1 MRFLFDL
8 YYIIDMDLNVNIEK
22 LNQKYKAYNLR
33 FRPHED
39 IIIIDEDFVIANDP
53 KLKQELK
60 DLYSI
65 IFDWEQKFWYI
76 GEIGIKRL
84 TSTQLKVEPSQDL
97 DELKKELI
105 ATVEIVKDT
114 ELKNLIY
121 DFLKNFPEFF
131 DVPCAITYHHNYIG
145 GLLEHTVQT
154 CRIALSIA
162 TKLKKE
168 IEIDI
173 DLLVAGAILHDI
185 GKIDCYKYQDG
196 KIEATTILNEQDHI
210 INGIKILSQNFS
222 HEKLDEIIH
231 IIASHHNLKE
241 WGSPIQPSSN
251 EAWIIHFS
259 ENLSSKIL
267 G

>member
-1 MRFLFDL
+1 MRFLLDL
-8 YYIIDMDLNVNIEK
+8 YYIINMDLNVNIEK
-22 LNQKYKAYNLR
+22 LNQKYRSYNLR
-33 FRPHED
+33 FRSHED
-39 IIIIDEDFVIANDP
+39 IIIIDEDFVISNNP

-65 IFDWEQKFWYI
+65 IFNWDQKFWYI
-76 GEIGIKRL
+76 GEIGIKNL
-84 TSTQLKVEPSQDL
+84 KSIKLKVEPSQNL
-97 DELKKELI
+97 DELKKKLMANI
-105 ATVEIVKDT
+105 EIVKDT

-121 DFLKNFPEFF
+121 NFLKKYPEFF
-131 DVPCAITYHHNYIG
+131 DAPCAIVYHHNYIG

-162 TKLKKE
+162 DILKE
-168 IEIDI
+168 DLDI
-173 DLLVAGAILHDI
+173 DTDVLVAGAILHDI
-185 GKIDCYKYQDG
+185 GKINCYKHKDG

-222 HEKLDEIIH
+222 HDKLDEIIH

-241 WGSPIQPSSN
+241 WGSPIQPNSN